1 MIGKIYRIQAYVTWT
16 LYVALALLAFFGGF
30 DVCNK
35 LRLAGVLLP
44 LFEIA
49 MVRLVLPVGTVLA
62 VFARKKGFS
71 PNSLLHHQMVTS
83 ALKLVMIPASMMLMV
98 VLTGGA

>member
-1 MIGKIYRIQAYVTWT
+1 MIGKIYRIQGYVTW
-16 LYVALALLAFFGGF
+16 ALFIILGLLAFVGGF

-44 LFEIA
+44 LFEVA
-49 MVRLVLPVGTVLA
+49 MIRLVLPVGTVLA
-62 VFARKKGFS
+62 VFARMKGFS
-71 PNSLLHHQMVTS
+71 PNSLLHHQMITS
-83 ALKLVMIPASMMLMV
+83 ALKLVMIPVAMLLMV